1 MFGESRQ
8 VLSKLYKIIPGPYW
22 GLFSM
27 ISGLLGDIL
36 AIAFFP
42 DFNLNHMISA
52 LGAGPGAIYFNIGTI
67 LSGLFAL
74 LFYLYMIK
82 VIGRGTQN
90 PKIRK
95 VGRFFAIISCIF
107 FSLVG
112 VFPTSLNMIIFVLHG
127 TFALISWLSA
137 IIYLSIFSF
146 LIFENKV
153 IPKFFGYLAL
163 ITTVTIIIFLL
174 TWIPIIEWMVALGV
188 TVWIT
193 SPSVYMLYRKV

>member
-1 MFGESRQ
+1 ME
-8 VLSKLYKIIPGPYW
+8 KLKTHILNTYNLVPAPIY
-22 GLFSM
+22 
-27 ISGLLGDIL
+27 GLLSAVVGLSGDII
-36 AIAFFP
+36 AILLFQEY
-42 DFNLNHMISA
+42 NLNHMISA

-67 LSGLFAL
+67 LSGIFAL

-82 VIGRGTQN
+82 VIGKETN
-90 PKIRK
+90 DPKLQK
-95 VGRFFAIISCIF
+95 VGRFFAINSCIF

-112 VFPTSLNMIIFVLHG
+112 VFPTSTNMIIFVLHG

-146 LIFENKV
+146 LIFKNKV

-163 ITTVTIIIFLL
+163 ITASIIILFLL
-174 TWIPIIEWMVALGV
+174 TWIPIIEWIMALEI

-193 SPSVYMLYRKV
+193 LPSVYLLYRKI

>member
-1 MFGESRQ
+1 M
-8 VLSKLYKIIPGPYW
+8 VKLKTNILNIYNSIPAPIY
-22 GLFSM
+22 
-27 ISGLLGDIL
+27 GLLSAITGIVGDII
-36 AIAFFP
+36 AIALFP
-42 DFNLNHMISA
+42 GYSFNLMISA

-112 VFPTSLNMIIFVLHG
+112 VFPTSLNMTIFVLHG

-137 IIYLSIFSF
+137 VIYLTLFSF
-146 LIFENKV
+146 LIFEKKV

-163 ITTVTIIIFLL
+163 ITAVIIIVFLL
-174 TWIPIIEWMVALGV
+174 TWLPLIEWMVALGI

-193 SPSVYMLYRKV
+193 SPAVYMLYRNI

>member
-1 MFGESRQ
+1 MEE
-8 VLSKLYKIIPGPYW
+8 LKTYILIIYNLIPAPVY
-22 GLFSM
+22 
-27 ISGLLGDIL
+27 GLLSAVVGIGGDII
-36 AIAFFP
+36 AIALFP
-42 DFNLNHMISA
+42 GFTLNHMISA
-52 LGAGPGAIYFNIGTI
+52 LGAGPGAVYFNIGTFF
-67 LSGLFAL
+67 SGFLAM
-74 LFYLYMIK
+74 LFYLYLIK
-82 VIGRGTQN
+82 VIGRGTQY
-90 PKIRK
+90 PKIHK
-95 VGRFFAIISCIF
+95 VGRFFAINSCIF

-112 VFPTSLNMIIFVLHG
+112 VFPTSLNMMIFVLHG

-163 ITTVTIIIFLL
+163 ITAIIIIVFLL

-193 SPSVYMLYRKV
+193 LPSVYILYRKI

>member
-1 MFGESRQ
+1 ME
-8 VLSKLYKIIPGPYW
+8 KLKTHILNTYNLVPAPIY
-22 GLFSM
+22 
-27 ISGLLGDIL
+27 GLLSAVVGLSGDII
-36 AIAFFP
+36 AILLFQEY
-42 DFNLNHMISA
+42 NLNYMISA

-67 LSGLFAL
+67 LSGIFAL

-82 VIGRGTQN
+82 VIGKETN
-90 PKIRK
+90 DPKLQK
-95 VGRFFAIISCIF
+95 VGRFFAINSCIF

-112 VFPTSLNMIIFVLHG
+112 VFPTSTNMIIFVLHG

-146 LIFENKV
+146 LIFKNKV

-163 ITTVTIIIFLL
+163 ITASIIILFLL
-174 TWIPIIEWMVALGV
+174 TWIPIIEWIMALEI

-193 SPSVYMLYRKV
+193 LPSVYLLYRKI

>member
-1 MFGESRQ
+1 ME
-8 VLSKLYKIIPGPYW
+8 KLKTHILNTYNLVPAPIY
-22 GLFSM
+22 
-27 ISGLLGDIL
+27 GLLSAVVGLSGDII
-36 AIAFFP
+36 AILLFQEY
-42 DFNLNHMISA
+42 NLNHMISA

-67 LSGLFAL
+67 LSGIFAL

-82 VIGRGTQN
+82 VIGKETN
-90 PKIRK
+90 APKLQK
-95 VGRFFAIISCIF
+95 VGRFFAINSCIF

-112 VFPTSLNMIIFVLHG
+112 VFPTSTNMIIFVLHG

-146 LIFENKV
+146 LIFKNKV

-163 ITTVTIIIFLL
+163 ITASIIILFLL
-174 TWIPIIEWMVALGV
+174 TWIPIIEWIMALEI

-193 SPSVYMLYRKV
+193 LPSVYLLYRKI